1 MTLDSARGSDGCEA
15 SPRLPTGLCGSRI
28 RTDDS
33 FYVLCAGRRYWMI
46 GLPPMAK
53 ALRAL
58 DALPDAPTGLARE
71 AGAAL
76 SAIVSRR
83 ADGGGPTSG

>member
-1 MTLDSARGSDGCEA
+1 MCRQWAGDVPGCCYCMI
-15 SPRLPTGLCGSRI
+15 RL
-28 RTDDS
+28 
-33 FYVLCAGRRYWMI
+33 
-46 GLPPMAK
+46 LPMDK

-58 DALPDAPTGLARE
+58 DALPAAPTGLARE

-76 SAIVSRR
+76 SALVSRR

>member
-1 MTLDSARGSDGCEA
+1 MI
-15 SPRLPTGLCGSRI
+15 RL
-28 RTDDS
+28 
-33 FYVLCAGRRYWMI
+33 
-46 GLPPMAK
+46 LPMDK

-58 DALPDAPTGLARE
+58 DALPAAPTGLARE

>member
-1 MTLDSARGSDGCEA
+1 
-15 SPRLPTGLCGSRI
+15 
-28 RTDDS
+28 
-33 FYVLCAGRRYWMI
+33 
-46 GLPPMAK
+46 MAK

-83 ADGGGPTSG
+83 ADGGVPTSG

>member
-1 MTLDSARGSDGCEA
+1 MA
-15 SPRLPTGLCGSRI
+15 
-28 RTDDS
+28 
-33 FYVLCAGRRYWMI
+33 
-46 GLPPMAK
+46 GLPPRDMGVGVRASNSLIEALVAHAGDYGMSVPEELRPKMKGSSAMAK

-58 DALPDAPTGLARE
+58 DAPPAAPTGLTRE

>member
-1 MTLDSARGSDGCEA
+1 
-15 SPRLPTGLCGSRI
+15 
-28 RTDDS
+28 
-33 FYVLCAGRRYWMI
+33 
-46 GLPPMAK
+46 MAK

-58 DALPDAPTGLARE
+58 DALPAAPTGLARE

-83 ADGGGPTSG
+83 ADGGGPTSGRSATRRALR

>member
-1 MTLDSARGSDGCEA
+1 MCLQSDGDVPGC
-15 SPRLPTGLCGSRI
+15 C
-28 RTDDS
+28 
-33 FYVLCAGRRYWMI
+33 YWTI

>member
-1 MTLDSARGSDGCEA
+1 MLIWIGTAILD
-15 SPRLPTGLCGSRI
+15 RLFSYPERHNLSSSCFPI
-28 RTDDS
+28 HLLQP
-33 FYVLCAGRRYWMI
+33 VL
-46 GLPPMAK
+46 AK

-58 DALPDAPTGLARE
+58 DALPDAPTDLARE

-83 ADGGGPTSG
+83 ANGFCPTSG

>member
-1 MTLDSARGSDGCEA
+1 MCLQPARDVS
-15 SPRLPTGLCGSRI
+15 
-28 RTDDS
+28 
-33 FYVLCAGRRYWMI
+33 GRRYWTI

-58 DALPDAPTGLARE
+58 DALPAAPMGLARE

-83 ADGGGPTSG
+83 ADGGDPTSG

>member
-1 MTLDSARGSDGCEA
+1 MI
-15 SPRLPTGLCGSRI
+15 RL
-28 RTDDS
+28 
-33 FYVLCAGRRYWMI
+33 
-46 GLPPMAK
+46 LPMDK

-58 DALPDAPTGLARE
+58 DALPAAPTGLARE

-76 SAIVSRR
+76 SALVSRR